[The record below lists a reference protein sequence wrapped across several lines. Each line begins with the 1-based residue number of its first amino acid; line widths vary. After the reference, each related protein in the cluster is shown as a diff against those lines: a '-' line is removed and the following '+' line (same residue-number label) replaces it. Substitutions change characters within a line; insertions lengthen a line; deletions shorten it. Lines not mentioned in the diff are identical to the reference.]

1 MHRKPR
7 CHERLPERIGTYRK
21 FIKRK
26 FMHKNRRLFDLATR
40 NSQRQKFDEFIAS
53 HPQFCGLFA
62 SAQPLFHPELS
73 VFLGPAIHRA
83 VGILDNKLPSSIGV
97 VTLKTSS
104 VEKALS
110 NLANWTSNLPAGR
123 YIAVLGESSSI
134 RFDGESYWVPE
145 MPGLHLTLPEQQ
157 QQLLELVAI
166 SNATCIV
173 SMLGGDAAV
182 FSEASSGWLPDEPS
196 PCETV
201 FELVCWGLV
210 A

>member
-1 MHRKPR
+1 
-7 CHERLPERIGTYRK
+7 
-21 FIKRK
+21 
-26 FMHKNRRLFDLATR
+26 MHKNRRLFDLATR
-40 NSQRQKFDEFIAS
+40 NSQRQKFDELIAS

-73 VFLGPAIHRA
+73 VLLGSTVHRA
-83 VGILDNKLPSSIGV
+83 LGILDNRLSNSIGV

-123 YIAVLGESSSI
+123 YIAVLGESSGI
-134 RFDGESYWVPE
+134 RFDGESYWVPQ

-173 SMLGGDAAV
+173 CGLDGDATV

-196 PCETV
+196 PSETV

>member
-1 MHRKPR
+1 
-7 CHERLPERIGTYRK
+7 
-21 FIKRK
+21 
-26 FMHKNRRLFDLATR
+26 MHKNRRLFDLATR
-40 NSQRQKFDEFIAS
+40 NAQRQKFEEFIAS
-53 HPQFCGLFA
+53 HPQFSGLFA
-62 SAQPLFHPELS
+62 LAQPLFHPELS
-73 VFLGPAIHRA
+73 VLLGPTVHRA
-83 VGILDNKLPSSIGV
+83 LGILDNKLPNSIGV

-123 YIAVLGESSSI
+123 YIAVFGESSGI
-134 RFDGESYWVPE
+134 RFDGDSYWVPQ

-157 QQLLELVAI
+157 QQLLELAAL

-173 SMLGGDAAV
+173 SGLDGDAAL

-196 PCETV
+196 PSETV
-201 FELVCWGLV
+201 FDLVCWGLV